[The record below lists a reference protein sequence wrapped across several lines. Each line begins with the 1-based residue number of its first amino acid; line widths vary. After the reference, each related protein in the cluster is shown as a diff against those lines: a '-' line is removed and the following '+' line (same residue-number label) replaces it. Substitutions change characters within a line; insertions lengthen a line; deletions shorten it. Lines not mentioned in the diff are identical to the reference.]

1 MKIAAILASAIAL
14 AGAAAAAPIESRQ
27 DNSSYPEC
35 GPSTSSSSPSLIR
48 PLLSRPITS
57 SIRPRPSSHLHPK
70 TRLTLPASATG
81 AFYYPSSVTVSEPFA
96 LRFCSGTYFKTSS
109 KSITLAIS
117 AAGDTNLDRAVILT
131 DELTSPDYKTYD
143 FEAVVPKTMFTFPEE
158 TYLIVVEKTNDYYVV
173 SRMAFPSIF
182 EGGREWSERGR
193 DTCRR

>member
-1 MKIAAILASAIAL
+1 MRSKYVQLL
-14 AGAAAAAPIESRQ
+14 PFP
-27 DNSSYPEC
+27 D
-35 GPSTSSSSPSLIR
+35 SPS
-48 PLLSRPITS
+48 PVA
-57 SIRPRPSSHLHPK
+57 SHYIINPPTTLLHPK

-131 DELTSPDYKTYD
+131 DELTSPDHKTYD

-173 SRMAFPSIF
+173 SGLVP
-182 EGGREWSERGR
+182 WPYL
-193 DTCRR
+193 

>member
-35 GPSTSSSSPSLIR
+35 GPT
-48 PLLSRPITS
+48 
-57 SIRPRPSSHLHPK
+57 
-70 TRLTLPASATG
+70 TG

-143 FEAVVPKTMFTFPEE
+143 FEAVVPKTLFTFPEE
-158 TYLIVVEKTNDYYVV
+158 TYLIVVEKTNDYYVKSSYAITTGQINV
-173 SRMAFPSIF
+173 VTPKSS
-182 EGGREWSERGR
+182 
-193 DTCRR
+193 